1 MKSDSGGRLL
11 TGWDHGEDAA
21 LWAIDENRVG
31 ILTLDFITPIVD
43 DPELWGQIAA
53 ANSLSDVF
61 AMGGRPFVALNIVGF
76 PVHCEPLELLE
87 SVLRGGQAKVTE
99 AGAVLAGGHSVEDEE
114 PKYGLAVFGEVRR
127 DRIWRVSGAR
137 PGDVLVLTKPL
148 GTGLCT
154 TAVKAEMADLIE
166 TEPVFDSMGQLN
178 DLPRHLDDDLHL
190 AIHACTDVTGFGL
203 AGHLLD
209 MLSGNETDCI
219 LDPEALPAFPGVLQV
234 ADMGLIPAGAYR
246 NRELY
251 SPRIDGLEKLPLK
264 NQDLIFD
271 PQTSGGLLL
280 AVDPERADALLD
292 LCRAGCAPNSCRIGQ
307 FRKGSGTIRF

>member
-1 MKSDSGGRLL
+1 MKPDSGGRLL

-53 ANSLSDVF
+53 ANALSDVF
-61 AMGGRPFVALNIVGF
+61 AMGGKPFVALNIVGF

-87 SVLRGGQAKVTE
+87 AVLKGGQSKVIE

-114 PKYGLAVFGEVRR
+114 PKYGLAVFGEAEKAK
-127 DRIWRVSGAR
+127 IWRVSGAR
-137 PGDVLVLTKPL
+137 PGDILILTKPL

-154 TAVKAEMADLIE
+154 TAIKAGMADLLD
-166 TEPVFDSMGQLN
+166 TRPVFDSMARLN
-178 DLPRHLDDDLHL
+178 DLPRHLDAGLHL
-190 AIHACTDVTGFGL
+190 AVKACTDVTGFGL

-209 MLSGNETDCI
+209 MLSGGRIDCL
-219 LDPEALPAFPGVLQV
+219 LDPEALPAFKGVLAA
-234 ADMGLIPAGAYR
+234 ADMGLIPAGTYR

-251 SPRIDGLEKLPLK
+251 SSRIDNLEKAPLSL
-264 NQDLIFD
+264 QDLIFD

-280 AVDPERADALLD
+280 AVDPEAAQAFLE
-292 LCRAGCAPNSCRIGQ
+292 LCQSGCAPESRAIGR
-307 FRKGSGTIRF
+307 FLDGTGRIRF

>member
-1 MKSDSGGRLL
+1 M
-11 TGWDHGEDAA
+11 
-21 LWAIDENRVG
+21 WAIDEKRVG

-61 AMGGRPFVALNIVGF
+61 AMGGRPLVALNIVGF

-87 SVLRGGQAKVTE
+87 SVLKGGQSKVIE

-114 PKYGLAVFGEVRR
+114 PKYGLAVFGEVSR

-137 PGDVLVLTKPL
+137 PGDVLILTKPL

-154 TAVKAEMADLIE
+154 TAVKAEMAEMLN
-166 TEPVFDSMGQLN
+166 TKPVFDSMARLN
-178 DLPRHLDDDLHL
+178 DLPLHLDDRLHL
-190 AIHACTDVTGFGL
+190 AVHACTDVTGFGL

-209 MLSGNETDCI
+209 MLSAGNVDCF
-219 LDPEALPAFPGVLQV
+219 LEPGALPAFPGVIEL
-234 ADMGLIPAGAYR
+234 ADMGLIPAGTYR

-251 SPRIDGLEKLPLK
+251 SPRTEGLEKLPLK
-264 NQDLIFD
+264 LQDLLFD

-280 AVDPERADALLD
+280 AVDPEPARALLD
-292 LCRAGCAPNSCRIGQ
+292 LCQSGCAPESRVIGR
-307 FRKGSGTIRF
+307 FRDGTGRIRF

>member
-1 MKSDSGGRLL
+1 M
-11 TGWDHGEDAA
+11 
-21 LWAIDENRVG
+21 
-31 ILTLDFITPIVD
+31 TLDFITPIVD
-43 DPELWGQIAA
+43 DPELWGRIAA
-53 ANSLSDVF
+53 ANALSDVF

-87 SVLRGGQAKVTE
+87 SVLRGGQSKVIE

-137 PGDVLVLTKPL
+137 PGDVLMLTKPL

-154 TAVKAEMADLIE
+154 TAVKAEMAGLLD
-166 TEPVFDSMGQLN
+166 TKPVFDSMARLN

-190 AIHACTDVTGFGL
+190 AVHACTDVTGFGL

-209 MLSGNETDCI
+209 MLFGDGVDCV
-219 LDPEALPAFPGVLQV
+219 LDPEALPAFPGVLEV
-234 ADMGLIPAGAYR
+234 ADMGLIPAGSYR

-264 NQDLIFD
+264 LQDLLFD

-280 AVDPERADALLD
+280 AADPESSRLLLE
-292 LCRAGCAPNSCRIGQ
+292 LCRSGCAPECRMIG
-307 FRKGSGTIRF
+307 RIREGSGKIRF

>member
-1 MKSDSGGRLL
+1 LKPDSGGRLL

-31 ILTLDFITPIVD
+31 IMTLDFITPIVD
-43 DPELWGQIAA
+43 DPELWGRIAA
-53 ANSLSDVF
+53 ANALSDVF
-61 AMGGRPFVALNIVGF
+61 AMGGLPFVALNIVGF

-87 SVLRGGQAKVTE
+87 SVLKGGQSKVIE

-154 TAVKAEMADLIE
+154 TAVKADMAELLD
-166 TEPVFDSMGQLN
+166 TKPVFDSMARLN
-178 DLPRHLDDDLHL
+178 DLPRHLDEELHL
-190 AIHACTDVTGFGL
+190 AVHACTDVTGFGL

-209 MLSGNETDCI
+209 MLSGNEVDCFI
-219 LDPEALPAFPGVLQV
+219 EPGTVPAFPGVLEV

-264 NQDLIFD
+264 LQDLLFD

-280 AVDPERADALLD
+280 AAEPETARDLLD
-292 LCRAGCAPNSCRIGQ
+292 LCEGGYAPAARVIGQ
-307 FRKGSGTIRF
+307 FREGSGKIRF

>member
-1 MKSDSGGRLL
+1 M
-11 TGWDHGEDAA
+11 
-21 LWAIDENRVG
+21 WAIDEKRVG

-61 AMGGRPFVALNIVGF
+61 AMGGRPLVALNIVGF

-87 SVLRGGQAKVTE
+87 SVLKGGQSKVIE

-114 PKYGLAVFGEVRR
+114 PKYGLAVFGEVSR

-137 PGDVLVLTKPL
+137 PGDVLILTKPL

-154 TAVKAEMADLIE
+154 TAVKAEMAEMLN
-166 TEPVFDSMGQLN
+166 TKPVFDSMARLN
-178 DLPRHLDDDLHL
+178 DLPLHLDDRLHL
-190 AIHACTDVTGFGL
+190 AVHACTDVTGFGL

-209 MLSGNETDCI
+209 MLSAGNVDCF
-219 LDPEALPAFPGVLQV
+219 LEPGALPAFPGVIEL
-234 ADMGLIPAGAYR
+234 ADMGLIPAGTYR

-251 SPRIDGLEKLPLK
+251 SPRTEGLEKLPLK
-264 NQDLIFD
+264 LQDLLFD

-280 AVDPERADALLD
+280 AVDPEPARALLD
-292 LCRAGCAPNSCRIGQ
+292 LCQSGCAPESQVIGQ
-307 FRKGSGTIRF
+307 FRGGTGRIRL

>member
-1 MKSDSGGRLL
+1 LKPDSGGRLL

-31 ILTLDFITPIVD
+31 VLTLDFITPIVD

-87 SVLRGGQAKVTE
+87 SVLRGGQSKVAE

-154 TAVKAEMADLIE
+154 TAVKAGMAELLE
-166 TEPVFDSMGQLN
+166 TEPVFDSMARLN

-264 NQDLIFD
+264 DQDLIFD

-292 LCRAGCAPNSCRIGQ
+292 LCRAGCAPDCRRIGR
-307 FRKGSGTIRF
+307 FREGSGSIRF

>member
-166 TEPVFDSMGQLN
+166 TKPVFDSMGQLN

>member
-1 MKSDSGGRLL
+1 MKPDSGGRLL

-21 LWAIDENRVG
+21 LWAIDEGRVG
-31 ILTLDFITPIVD
+31 IMTLDFITPIVD
-43 DPELWGQIAA
+43 DPELWGRIAA
-53 ANSLSDVF
+53 ANALSDVF
-61 AMGGRPFVALNIVGF
+61 AMGGKPFVALNIVGF

-87 SVLRGGQAKVTE
+87 SVLKGGQSKVIE

-137 PGDVLVLTKPL
+137 PGDLLLLTKPL

-154 TAVKAEMADLIE
+154 TAVKADMAE
-166 TEPVFDSMGQLN
+166 TLDTKPVFDSMARLN
-178 DLPRHLDDDLHL
+178 DLPRHLDDELHL
-190 AIHACTDVTGFGL
+190 AMHACTDVTGFGL

-209 MLSGNETDCI
+209 MLSGDGVDCH
-219 LDPEALPAFPGVLQV
+219 LDQEALPAFPGVLEV
-234 ADMGLIPAGAYR
+234 ADMGLIPAGSYR

-251 SPRIDGLEKLPLK
+251 SPRIEGLEKLPLEF
-264 NQDLIFD
+264 QDLVFD

-280 AVDPERADALLD
+280 AADPEKAHALLD
-292 LCRAGCAPNSCRIGQ
+292 LCRDGYAPGARVIGQ
-307 FRKGSGTIRF
+307 FREGSGKILF

>member
-1 MKSDSGGRLL
+1 MKPDSGGRLL

-31 ILTLDFITPIVD
+31 VLTLDFITPIVD

-87 SVLRGGQAKVTE
+87 SVLRGGQSKVAE

-154 TAVKAEMADLIE
+154 TAVKAGMAELLE
-166 TEPVFDSMGQLN
+166 TEPVFDSMARLN

-264 NQDLIFD
+264 DQDLIFD

-292 LCRAGCAPNSCRIGQ
+292 LCRAGCAPDCRRIGR
-307 FRKGSGTIRF
+307 FREGSGSIRF

>member
-1 MKSDSGGRLL
+1 M
-11 TGWDHGEDAA
+11 WP
-21 LWAIDENRVG
+21 IDENRVG

-53 ANSLSDVF
+53 ANALSDVF

-87 SVLRGGQAKVTE
+87 SVLRGGQSKVVE

-114 PKYGLAVFGEVRR
+114 PKYGLAVFGEVETEK
-127 DRIWRVSGAR
+127 IWRVSGAR

-154 TAVKAEMADLIE
+154 TAIKAGMSEMLD
-166 TEPVFDSMGQLN
+166 TGPVFDSMARLN
-178 DLPRHLDDDLHL
+178 DLPRHLDRNLHL
-190 AIHACTDVTGFGL
+190 GVHACTDVTGFGL

-209 MLSGNETDCI
+209 MLSAGETDCL
-219 LDPEALPAFPGVLQV
+219 LDPDALPAFPGVLEV

-251 SPRIDGLEKLPLK
+251 SPRTDGLEKLPLK
-264 NQDLIFD
+264 LQDLVFD

-280 AVDPERADALLD
+280 AVGPEKARALLD
-292 LCRAGCAPNSCRIGQ
+292 LCEGGYAPAARVIGRFEQ
-307 FRKGSGTIRF
+307 GSGRVRS

>member
-1 MKSDSGGRLL
+1 MKPDSGGRLL

-31 ILTLDFITPIVD
+31 IMTVDFITPVVD
-43 DPELWGQIAA
+43 DPETWGQIAA
-53 ANSLSDVF
+53 ANALSDAF
-61 AMGGRPFVALNIVGF
+61 AMGGKPLVALNVVGF
-76 PVHCEPLELLE
+76 PVHCEPLEMLQA
-87 SVLRGGQAKVTE
+87 VLKGGQSKVIE

-114 PKYGLAVFGEVRR
+114 PKYGLAVFGEVEREK
-127 DRIWRVSGAR
+127 IWRVSGAR

-154 TAVKAEMADLIE
+154 TAVKADMGDLLETAVAIASMAR
-166 TEPVFDSMGQLN
+166 LN
-178 DLPRHLDDDLHL
+178 DLPRHLDDELHL
-190 AIHACTDVTGFGL
+190 SIHACTDVTGFGL

-209 MLSGNETDCI
+209 MLSGNRVDCL
-219 LDPEALPAFPGVLQV
+219 LDPGALPAFPGVLEV

-251 SPRIDGLEKLPLK
+251 SPRVEGLGKLPRNL
-264 NQDLIFD
+264 QDLVFD

-280 AVDPERADALLD
+280 AVDPENAPALL
-292 LCRAGCAPNSCRIGQ
+292 AGCEGGFAPGSRAIGR
-307 FRKGSGTIRF
+307 FEEGSGRIRF

>member
-1 MKSDSGGRLL
+1 M
-11 TGWDHGEDAA
+11 WP
-21 LWAIDENRVG
+21 IDESRVG

-43 DPELWGQIAA
+43 DPELWGKIAA

-87 SVLRGGQAKVTE
+87 SVLKGGQSKVIE

-114 PKYGLAVFGEVRR
+114 PKYGLAVFGEVETEK
-127 DRIWRVSGAR
+127 IWRVSGAR
-137 PGDVLVLTKPL
+137 PGDVLVLTKSL

-154 TAVKAEMADLIE
+154 TAVKADMSEMLD
-166 TEPVFDSMGQLN
+166 TGPVFDSMALLN

-190 AIHACTDVTGFGL
+190 SVHACTDVTGFGL

-209 MLSGNETDCI
+209 MLSAGDTDCL
-219 LDPEALPAFPGVLQV
+219 LDPEALPAFPGVLEV

-251 SPRIDGLEKLPLK
+251 SPRTEGLGKLPLK
-264 NQDLIFD
+264 LQDLVFD

-280 AVDPERADALLD
+280 AVDPEKARALLD
-292 LCRAGCAPNSCRIGQ
+292 LCEGGYAPATRAIGRFQ
-307 FRKGSGTIRF
+307 EGSGRIRF